1 MLSQL
6 LQPEVQKFIEDH
18 RYDDPFLLSLNA
30 RKDTT
35 FPLKEAIE
43 QIHSYQKAKKKL
55 PAWTEKKNI
64 IWPPPVSI
72 EQASS
77 EATAKFKS
85 SLIQGKSLVDLT
97 GGMGVDTVFFADRFD
112 DIHYV
117 ESNLKLCEISR
128 HNFKTL
134 GKNQIIVR
142 HQTAEDFLKKNSHHF
157 ELIYLDPSRRNES
170 KKVFKI
176 EDCSPNLTE
185 ILPACLRASPNVLI
199 KLSPLVDISIL
210 LKTLSPNFIWVVGVK
225 NEVKEVLCL
234 VQRNMQRC
242 RIEAVMLHDE
252 LPLEKFKFF
261 RKQEKEAISE
271 YSYPQKYIY
280 EPNATIMKAGAF
292 KLIGKHFGLKKIHQH
307 THLYTSDSLLENF
320 PGKTFRVKK
329 QVHPNKKEIHRIFPD
344 KIVNVITRNY
354 PITTNQFKQKYSLK
368 DGGEDFLIATTL
380 MDRKKV
386 LLICAPL
393 N

>member
-1 MLSQL
+1 MIEQL
-6 LQPEVQKFIEDH
+6 LQPEVQRFIEDH
-18 RYDDPFLLSLNA
+18 RYDDPFLLSLNS
-30 RKDTT
+30 KHEKN
-35 FPLKEAIE
+35 FPLKDAIE

-97 GGMGVDTVFFADRFD
+97 GGMGVDTVFFADRFHD
-112 DIHYV
+112 VHYV

-134 GKNQIIVR
+134 GKNQIIVH
-142 HQTAEDFLKKNSHHF
+142 HQAAEGFLEKNRIIF
-157 ELIYLDPSRRNES
+157 DAIYIDPSRRNEN

-185 ILPACLRASPNVLI
+185 ILPACLRATPNVLI

-292 KLIGKHFGLKKIHQH
+292 KLIAKHYGLYKLHQH
-307 THLYTSDSLLENF
+307 THLYTSNKLIEDF
-320 PGKTFRVKK
+320 PGKIFEVKAQIK
-329 QVHPNKKEIHRIFPD
+329 PHKKEIQRLFPD
-344 KIVNVITRNY
+344 KKVNVITRNY
-354 PITTNQFKQKYSLK
+354 PLSATQIKSNFGLK
-368 DGGEDFLIATTL
+368 DGANELLIGTTI
-380 MDRKKV
+380 MDHKKV
-386 LLICAPL
+386 MILCRYL
-393 N
+393 